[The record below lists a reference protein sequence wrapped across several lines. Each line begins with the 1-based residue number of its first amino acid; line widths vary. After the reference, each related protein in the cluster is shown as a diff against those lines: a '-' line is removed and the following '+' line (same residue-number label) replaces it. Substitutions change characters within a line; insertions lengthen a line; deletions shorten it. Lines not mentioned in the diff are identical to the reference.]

1 MVFLNAASS
10 IATTEGISDTSSFS
24 AFSCWW
30 ITFTT
35 NMKEMLH
42 SAPKLK
48 EKQKLFKLF
57 KPDTD
62 MSSAKHLDEF
72 NDKHGVYCTLEGISY
87 LMSCQ

>member
-1 MVFLNAASS
+1 
-10 IATTEGISDTSSFS
+10 
-24 AFSCWW
+24 
-30 ITFTT
+30 
-35 NMKEMLH
+35 MKEMLH

-87 LMSCQ
+87 LMSCK